1 VHVQPIHA
9 RYTPFIQAGNR
20 ARKVAIASSMPMRA
34 GDPGGPYK
42 HIADA
47 DLDLTTEAQHWI
59 VTGASFDF
67 VVHAAALSGDAL
79 IEQERRKKS

>member
-9 RYTPFIQAGNR
+9 RYTPFIQR
-20 ARKVAIASSMPMRA
+20 AIERAKRDCKLDAAMRA

-79 IEQERRKKS
+79 LEQERRKKS